1 MLIQRTFEGM
11 KKMPVK
17 VVVVCLA
24 LAACVPQRKMD
35 ELQSKYDACQKAKSD
50 CDNNLVSANTQL
62 NSCNEKNTQMKAKIT
77 ELREDSLE
85 CFTDL
90 EKLKK
95 LRQQNEELSEKI
107 INNSRYEN
115 EKLSKELNDKN
126 EALKQKETE
135 LNDKEAR
142 LMESQ
147 NKNRDLSASLNET
160 AENLK
165 KREARVAEL
174 EAILRAKDSA
184 VQALKE
190 KVQKALLGFQNK
202 GLTVETRNGKVY
214 VSMEEKLLFKSGS
227 ITVDATGENALLELA
242 KALNQNNDVSILVEG
257 HTDDVPMKS
266 ATIKDNLDLS
276 VLRATS
282 ITRILT
288 TKGLVDP
295 KRITSAGRG
304 EYFPIDASKTPE
316 ARAKNRRTE
325 IILTPKLDELL
336 SILGGNN

>member
-1 MLIQRTFEGM
+1 M
-11 KKMPVK
+11 KIKSFKAVAITILL
-17 VVVVCLA
+17 C
-24 LAACVPQRKMD
+24 ACVPQRKLD
-35 ELQSKYDACQKAKSD
+35 DLQLKYDACQKSKTD
-50 CDNNLVSANTQL
+50 CDNNLTTAQQNLNTCNDINSQL
-62 NSCNEKNTQMKAKIT
+62 KIKVV
-77 ELREDSLE
+77 ELRTDSLE
-85 CFTDL
+85 CYTEL
-90 EKLKK
+90 EKTKILYA
-95 LRQQNEELSEKI
+95 QSEALSQKI
-107 INNSRYEN
+107 INNNRYEN
-115 EKLSKELNDKN
+115 EKLSTDLNAKN
-126 EALKQKETE
+126 EALKQKELE

-147 NKNRDLSASLNET
+147 NKNRDLSTNLALT

-174 EAILRAKDSA
+174 ESILRAKDSA
-184 VQALKE
+184 VLALKE
-190 KVQKALLGFQNK
+190 KIQKALLGFQNQ

-227 ITVDATGENALLELA
+227 TTVDPKGESALLELA
-242 KALNQNNDVSILVEG
+242 KALNQNGDVSILVEG
-257 HTDDVPMKS
+257 HTDNVPMKGNPN
-266 ATIKDNLDLS
+266 IKDNLDLS

-288 TKGLVDP
+288 IQGAVNA

-304 EYFPIDASKTPE
+304 EHFPIDTANTPE

-336 SILGGNN
+336 SILGGN